1 MKRYILFGISLL
13 MAFPLSVFAQDEY
26 DDEEEEVEEAQ
37 IKRVVT
43 VLFAPPR

>member
-26 DDEEEEVEEAQ
+26 DDEGQASYYSEEA
-37 IKRVVT
+37 V
-43 VLFAPPR
+43 

>member
-26 DDEEEEVEEAQ
+26 DDEEHEEQYAVNS
-37 IKRVVT
+37 
-43 VLFAPPR
+43 F